1 MKDFVTGTLF
11 VIGSLLAVG
20 LAAFLIKGTDFF
32 IYKWFAPREEQVR
45 RETFE
50 QSKAYREGMQQEI
63 QAMAFQYHSADAEH
77 RGALASMIL
86 HRVADFDVDL
96 LSPDLRAFVDKL
108 RSERLGGAQ

>member
-1 MKDFVTGTLF
+1 MKDFVTGTLI

-20 LAAFLIKGTDFF
+20 LVAFAIKGTDLF
-32 IYKWFAPREEQVR
+32 IYRWFAPREEQVR

-50 QSKAYREGMQQEI
+50 QSKAYREGMQQDI
-63 QAMAFQYHSADAEH
+63 QAMAFQYQTADEAH

-96 LSPDLRAFVDKL
+96 LSPDLRAFVLRL